1 MCFLIEKFHRILKSM
16 KDQLLVN
23 FGERIRNLRKK
34 KKWTQTK
41 LAEKTG
47 FHYNYIGMIER
58 GERNPSLIN
67 IQVFAEAFEMKI
79 NELFDF

>member
-1 MCFLIEKFHRILKSM
+1 MCFLIANFHRFLKYM
-16 KDQLLVN
+16 KEKLLVN
-23 FGERIRNLRKK
+23 FGGRIRILRKER
-34 KKWTQTK
+34 KWTQTK

-67 IQVFAEAFEMKI
+67 IGVFAEAFEIKI
-79 NELFDF
+79 DDLLSF